1 MSGVERRDIYQS
13 RFPRKF
19 ISRTFSTYA
28 FSNAVKVGLARARA
42 RLRDIGI
49 LLRSQGQLDT
59 RTRAFFLQFF
69 HFVPRYF
76 FYRPPSPPPPPSV
89 LLQAFILEERR
100 EKKRKEKEKE
110 TKGYSRNSRR
120 NYAVIARE
128 TTTFPHRVER
138 E

>member
-42 RLRDIGI
+42 CATSASCCVLRV
-49 LLRSQGQLDT
+49 SSTT
-59 RTRAFFLQFF
+59 RTRAFSFNFSISY
-69 HFVPRYF
+69 PDIS
-76 FYRPPSPPPPPSV
+76 FYRPPRVTSKFLSR
-89 LLQAFILEERR
+89 EEKEK
-100 EKKRKEKEKE
+100 EKKKKKEKEKE